1 MSKNQPK
8 PPLCKG
14 RWQKSLIFDGG
25 VVNETLNISEMQ
37 LKIWNISYNNPSVSF
52 ADRAESQASAT
63 QEEKTSE
70 GESQLRHFLGRLLM
84 RCSMR

>member
-14 RWQKSLIFDGG
+14 RWQKSMIFDGG

-52 ADRAESQASAT
+52 ADSSLYTREPFFV
-63 QEEKTSE
+63 TSFFD
-70 GESQLRHFLGRLLM
+70 SLQKLL
-84 RCSMR
+84 

>member
-52 ADRAESQASAT
+52 ADSSLYTREPSFRN
-63 QEEKTSE
+63 
-70 GESQLRHFLGRLLM
+70 QLF
-84 RCSMR
+84 

>member
-14 RWQKSLIFDGG
+14 RCQKSLIFDGG

-52 ADRAESQASAT
+52 AV
-63 QEEKTSE
+63 
-70 GESQLRHFLGRLLM
+70 QLPLHKGAFFRNQLF
-84 RCSMR
+84 